1 MRVSRRHFIA
11 TTTVAG
17 AGLLMP
23 QRAGAEGSAAANG
36 DKVRKGA
43 VENPGFF
50 RFMLGDLEITTLS
63 DGRRS
68 ANNPEKIYG
77 IDQDPK
83 VVAALLEENLLPTG
97 HLVNGFTPVLIR
109 TGGELILFDTG
120 LGAGARDAGQG
131 RLIEQLKASGVMPE
145 DVTLVALT
153 HFHDDHIGGLM
164 ENDRPSFPNARYAF
178 GRKEFDFWTDPA
190 RLDSPQKN
198 NAALV
203 AKNVKPLADK
213 AVFLDDRAE
222 LVPGIQALA
231 AYGHTPGHL
240 IFRVTASDG
249 RTLMLTGDTVNHFV
263 LSLQRP
269 DWHVAFDMDKEMA
282 AQTRKRVLDMIATD
296 RLPFIGYHMP
306 FPALAYVQKN
316 GDSYRYVPETYQLRE
331 I

>member
-1 MRVSRRHFIA
+1 
-11 TTTVAG
+11 
-17 AGLLMP
+17 
-23 QRAGAEGSAAANG
+23 
-36 DKVRKGA
+36 
-43 VENPGFF
+43 
-50 RFMLGDLEITTLS
+50 
-63 DGRRS
+63 
-68 ANNPEKIYG
+68 
-77 IDQDPK
+77 
-83 VVAALLEENLLPTG
+83 
-97 HLVNGFTPVLIR
+97 
-109 TGGELILFDTG
+109 
-120 LGAGARDAGQG
+120 
-131 RLIEQLKASGVMPE
+131 MPE

-153 HFHDDHIGGLM
+153 HFHGDHIGGLM

-249 RTLMLTGDTVNHFV
+249 RTLMLTGDTVKHFV